1 MLILQLRGSAGLSP
15 ASPSES
21 RCTLPAPPPM
31 STRQWERHSSYF
43 VSSRARCFTGRS
55 PVRTLTRS
63 SQRHEMKIA
72 RTVLLIC
79 ALLGSLVPPIF
90 FLSVRHFHLEGEAA
104 EWMVS
109 LWPRSLGEVA
119 LEDRRAMAD
128 MLVAYGELAG
138 TTMLTYSVIGWS
150 VVIFWRLF
158 FKRAGAR
165 DPSLR
170 SG

>member
-1 MLILQLRGSAGLSP
+1 
-15 ASPSES
+15 
-21 RCTLPAPPPM
+21 
-31 STRQWERHSSYF
+31 
-43 VSSRARCFTGRS
+43 
-55 PVRTLTRS
+55 
-63 SQRHEMKIA
+63 MKIA

-79 ALLGSLVPPIF
+79 ALLGSLAPPIF
-90 FLSVRHFHLEGEAA
+90 FLMVRHFHLEGEAA
-104 EWMVS
+104 EWMLS

-128 MLVAYGELAG
+128 MLIAYGELAG
-138 TTMLTYSVIGWS
+138 ATMLTYSVIGWS
-150 VVIFWRLF
+150 VVFLWRS

>member
-1 MLILQLRGSAGLSP
+1 
-15 ASPSES
+15 
-21 RCTLPAPPPM
+21 
-31 STRQWERHSSYF
+31 
-43 VSSRARCFTGRS
+43 
-55 PVRTLTRS
+55 
-63 SQRHEMKIA
+63 MKIV

-79 ALLGSLVPPIF
+79 ALIGPFAPPIF
-90 FLSVRHFHLEGEAA
+90 FLTVRHFHLEGEAA
-104 EWMVS
+104 EWMIS

-128 MLVAYGELAG
+128 MLIAYGELAG
-138 TTMLTYSVIGWS
+138 ATMLTYSVIGWS
-150 VVIFWRLF
+150 ILFFWRF

>member
-1 MLILQLRGSAGLSP
+1 VSKERSGILRFALGMTQNETPQLKNGFFEKFHIRL
-15 ASPSES
+15 
-21 RCTLPAPPPM
+21 RVLF
-31 STRQWERHSSYF
+31 RL
-43 VSSRARCFTGRS
+43 FTGRS
-55 PVRTLTRS
+55 PVRTLTTHS
-63 SQRHEMKIA
+63 SPHHEMKIV

-79 ALLGSLVPPIF
+79 ALVGSLVPPIF
-90 FLSVRHFHLEGEAA
+90 FLTVRHFHLEGEAA

-128 MLVAYGELAG
+128 MLITYGELAG
-138 TTMLTYSVIGWS
+138 ATMLTYSVIGWS
-150 VVIFWRLF
+150 VVFLWRS

>member
-1 MLILQLRGSAGLSP
+1 
-15 ASPSES
+15 
-21 RCTLPAPPPM
+21 
-31 STRQWERHSSYF
+31 
-43 VSSRARCFTGRS
+43 
-55 PVRTLTRS
+55 
-63 SQRHEMKIA
+63 MKIA

-79 ALLGSLVPPIF
+79 ALLGSLALPVF
-90 FLSVRHFHLEGEAA
+90 FLAVRHFQMESETA

-128 MLVAYGELAG
+128 MLVAYGELAAA
-138 TTMLTYSVIGWS
+138 TMLIYSVIGWS
-150 VVIFWRLF
+150 VVFVWRS